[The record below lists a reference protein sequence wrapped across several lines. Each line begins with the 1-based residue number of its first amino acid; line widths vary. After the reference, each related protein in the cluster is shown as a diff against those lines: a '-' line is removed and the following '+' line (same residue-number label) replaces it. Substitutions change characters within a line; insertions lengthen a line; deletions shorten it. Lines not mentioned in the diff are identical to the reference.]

1 MRRFGLLGY
10 PLTHSFSQKYFTEK
24 FAELGLEDC
33 AYENFSLPEIDA
45 LHAVLAQHKD
55 LRGFNITIPYKKQVL
70 TFLDESTE
78 DVKAIGAC
86 NCVNIKDGIFKGHN
100 TDVTGFEQS
109 IAPFIKPRHTA
120 ALVLGTGGASAAV
133 VFVLKKLGITV
144 QYVSR
149 NASADAIGY
158 EALTEEV
165 LAAHH
170 LLVNTTP
177 VGMYPNVHDF
187 PAIPYQFLNAEHHL
201 YDLVYNPAETKFLE
215 LGRLRGA
222 STQNGYEM
230 LLLQAEESWRI
241 WNEA

>member
-24 FAELGLEDC
+24 FAELGLDDC
-33 AYENFSLPEIDA
+33 AYENFSLPGINE
-45 LHAVLAQHKD
+45 LHTVLAQRKD

-70 TFLDESTE
+70 GFLDESTE
-78 DVKAIGAC
+78 AVKAIGAC
-86 NCVNIKDGIFKGHN
+86 NCVNIKDGVFKGHN

-109 IAPFIKPRHTA
+109 IAPFIKPNHTA

-133 VFVLKKLGITV
+133 VFVLKKLGIAV

-158 EALTEEV
+158 ENVSEEV

-187 PAIPYQFLNAEHHL
+187 PAIPYQFLTAKHHL

-230 LLLQAEESWRI
+230 LILQAEESWRI